1 MLPVAKKAASG
12 HDYYDYESTGMV
24 VPRYESS
31 TRGLTLR
38 ESLPTEFHFGAEA
51 REEKIFFA
59 IETGYLR
66 IFALL

>member
-24 VPRYESS
+24 VPRYEIEHQRLALGNPFRLNSI
-31 TRGLTLR
+31 LALR
-38 ESLPTEFHFGAEA
+38 LEKRKFSL
-51 REEKIFFA
+51 A